1 MLRGAL
7 RVGATC
13 MKIRVIIRK
22 SRFILPNEFD
32 EPDLNGMP

>member
-7 RVGATC
+7 RVAAMC
-13 MKIRVIIRK
+13 MKISVIIRK

-32 EPDLNGMP
+32 EPDRNGMP